1 MITIGFSTRKD
12 NQEYIDYIQKTCMY
26 KEVQVIQ
33 KINEGDKSLSQV
45 YNEILN
51 ESENDIVVFLH
62 DDLEFE
68 TKSWGDKL
76 LRVFSKNPE
85 YGIIGLAGTK
95 YLDKSARWW
104 TVAETM
110 YGIVN
115 HKDKGKKWTSKYSDD
130 IGQKVEETI
139 IVDGLFFAVDKNKIV
154 KKFDESINGFHFYDL
169 GFCLPNYQEGVK
181 IGITTQVRVTHLSI
195 GQTNQ
200 QWEDN
205 RVQFSEKYS
214 EVLPIDILP
223 KNQAETFIF
232 CHDQDLILEFEKNNK
247 FSNLYNYTYV
257 FLGSRDIDKLEGIK
271 NLIVARNLEHNLEE
285 YPLFTSFTG
294 WYALW
299 KNNLISTP
307 FVNMFEYDVILSP
320 TIDQTHSKF
329 YNMNVEM
336 IGYNPFPMSNYHFIQ
351 NPEWVEYIIPAIKQ
365 VHKQDVMGYFGKMI
379 SQNPQ
384 AVWSSTSNTSF
395 RRDVFEQYMKWFEP
409 LIPFLKET
417 KTCGHAHERSI
428 TFFAHLQKKK
438 QILTRGLLTHLQLD
452 SHKTQGHDVNVSE
465 SFQKLIYNRQ

>member
-1 MITIGFSTRKD
+1 MITVGFSTRKD
-12 NQEYIDYIQKTCMY
+12 NPQYVEYIQKTCMY
-26 KEVQVIQ
+26 KGVQVIQ
-33 KINEGDKSLSQV
+33 KINEGTQSLSEV
-45 YNEILN
+45 YNEILQ
-51 ESENDIVVFLH
+51 ESTNDIVVFIH

-68 TKSWGDKL
+68 TKNWGEKL

-95 YLDKSARWW
+95 YLDKSSRWW
-104 TVAETM
+104 TVAESM

-130 IGQKVEETI
+130 IGQKVEETV

-154 KKFDESINGFHFYDL
+154 EKFDESIEGFHFYDL
-169 GFCLPNYQEGVK
+169 GFCLPNYLKGVK
-181 IGITTQVRVTHLSI
+181 VGITTQVRVTHLSI

-205 RVQFSEKYS
+205 RIKFATKYD
-214 EVLPIDILP
+214 ENLPIDILP
-223 KNQAETFIF
+223 KNLAKTYIF
-232 CHDQDLILEFEKNNK
+232 CHDQDLIIEFEKSGK
-247 FSNLYNYTYV
+247 FSNLYDYIYV
-257 FLGSRDIDKLEGIK
+257 FLGKRDVDKIVNLE
-271 NLIVARNLEHNLEE
+271 NVIVARNLEHNLEQ

-299 KNNLISTP
+299 KNNLIDTEY
-307 FVNMFEYDVILSP
+307 VNMFEYDVILSQ

-329 YNMNVEM
+329 YNQKVEM
-336 IGYNPFPMSNYHFIQ
+336 IGYNPFPMANYHFIQ
-351 NPEWVEYIIPAIKQ
+351 NPDWVEYIIPAIKE
-365 VHKQDVMGYFGKMI
+365 VHKQDLVTYFNRLI

-384 AVWSSTSNTSF
+384 AVWSSTSNTTF
-395 RRDVFEQYMKWFEP
+395 RRDIFEQYMKWFEP
-409 LIPFLKET
+409 LIPYLKDT

-452 SHKTQGHDVNVSE
+452 SHKTQGHDVNISE
-465 SFQKLIYNRQ
+465 SFQKLIYNKQ

>member
-12 NQEYIDYIQKTCMY
+12 NQEYIDY
-26 KEVQVIQ
+26 IQ

-214 EVLPIDILP
+214 DVLPIDILP

-365 VHKQDVMGYFGKMI
+365 VHKQDVMGYFGRMI

-465 SFQKLIYNRQ
+465 SFQKLIYNQQ